1 MTSFRVDLVDW
12 SPINAHLLGYI
23 FSSVPLVRHLTH
35 PVGNE
40 SSIGFGAA
48 LFFGVF

>member
-35 PVGNE
+35 PVRNE
-40 SSIGFGAA
+40 SSIRFGAV